1 MNNFH
6 SALNEPP
13 ERTSVDRIFFFLE
26 WQQQTTAYPII
37 NVILLLEPLSLQPF
51 CVCFFCVSYIIMQEW
66 VSAKGWSTMP
76 AQNCFHFF
84 IQILPVGW
92 RDIQPSS
99 YTLSKMIR
107 KTNIKLNWW
116 FFELQAWMTMFTWSA
131 SGPHSRAEQI
141 CVRLVV
147 LAVCFC
153 CVSISTI
160 TL

>member
-1 MNNFH
+1 MNPLKGHLWTGF
-6 SALNEPP
+6 
-13 ERTSVDRIFFFLE
+13 FFFLE

-116 FFELQAWMTMFTWSA
+116 FLNCRHGWPCLH
-131 SGPHSRAEQI
+131 GPHSRAEQI